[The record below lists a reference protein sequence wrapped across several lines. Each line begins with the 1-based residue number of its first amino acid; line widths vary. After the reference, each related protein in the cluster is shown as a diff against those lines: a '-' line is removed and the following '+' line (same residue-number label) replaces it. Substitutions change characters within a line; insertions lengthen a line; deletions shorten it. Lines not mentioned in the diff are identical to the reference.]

1 MTKLF
6 LQVANH
12 LVAVGPAVLA
22 AGDVNPEVFAV
33 GGLENELIEVG
44 VVLQIVEPLA
54 GGLKVGMTLV
64 VIPGGIAGEGQAEV
78 GSFAKGMLGGIGS
91 TDTDVEL
98 VAAVAGGDD
107 DRATDEGTEGLK
119 NLLAELLQ
127 RGDVLWGDSVVD
139 VVLLCGS
146 RTLELGEHEVL

>member
-1 MTKLF
+1 
-6 LQVANH
+6 
-12 LVAVGPAVLA
+12 
-22 AGDVNPEVFAV
+22 
-33 GGLENELIEVG
+33 
-44 VVLQIVEPLA
+44 
-54 GGLKVGMTLV
+54 
-64 VIPGGIAGEGQAEV
+64 
-78 GSFAKGMLGGIGS
+78 MLGGVGS

-98 VAAVAGGDD
+98 VATVTGGDD
-107 DRATDEGTEGLK
+107 DGATDEGTEGLK